1 MLVIKSRLGIDIL
14 EKRTPPR
21 VMKTHLPVQFWKKQ
35 LNEGKPKVIVV
46 MRNAKD
52 NIVSLFHFMNQVHDN
67 SVSDL
72 TPLCNWCGVR
82 ECEKKNFGVLVLDLV
97 CFRKTF
103 PCLRVKYLLFV
114 RFQFSQKVHCL
125 WIVIQ
130 LEGMKIWQ
138 IVLWLLWVEC
148 IYLCPKDVRWK
159 WNLNG
164 NAQSGEY
171 WHVVVLYSFL
181 LAGRGYLL
189 GLKSVRWDWC
199 QQAS

>member
-21 VMKTHLPVQFWKKQ
+21 VMKTHLPVRFWKKQ

-82 ECEKKNFGVLVLDLV
+82 ECEKKLW
-97 CFRKTF
+97 CFST
-103 PCLRVKYLLFV
+103 
-114 RFQFSQKVHCL
+114 
-125 WIVIQ
+125 
-130 LEGMKIWQ
+130 G
-138 IVLWLLWVEC
+138 
-148 IYLCPKDVRWK
+148 
-159 WNLNG
+159 
-164 NAQSGEY
+164 
-171 WHVVVLYSFL
+171 
-181 LAGRGYLL
+181 L
-189 GLKSVRWDWC
+189 GLFSKNIPLFEG
-199 QQAS
+199 